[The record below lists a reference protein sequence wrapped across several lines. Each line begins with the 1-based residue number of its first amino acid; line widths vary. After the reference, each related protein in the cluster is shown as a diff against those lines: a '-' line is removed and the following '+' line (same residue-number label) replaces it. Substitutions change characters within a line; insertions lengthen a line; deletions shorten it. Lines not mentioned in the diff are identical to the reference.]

1 MKETCL
7 TDFAKQATKDLT
19 MLSNSDLFHEYNLT
33 TANNFKQRAE
43 LRAAIDRRF
52 IDNETKSEILSCMP
66 HRDSHRTELEQA
78 SIKIS
83 EHLSRL
89 NPDMLWRVELTVA
102 GKLSYMTVGEACQVY
117 KNNAKWSLT

>member
-1 MKETCL
+1 M
-7 TDFAKQATKDLT
+7 TKDLT
-19 MLSNSDLFHEYNLT
+19 LISNSELFQEYNSIIGT
-33 TANNFKQRAE
+33 EFVKRSE
-43 LRAAIDRRF
+43 LRAEIGLRLV
-52 IDNETKSEILSCMP
+52 DNKTKTEILSIMP
-66 HRDSHRTELEQA
+66 HRDSRRTELEEA
-78 SIKIS
+78 SIRVA

>member
-1 MKETCL
+1 MTNRL
-7 TDFAKQATKDLT
+7 TS
-19 MLSNSDLFHEYNLT
+19 LSNSELFSEYNFTL
-33 TANNFKQRAE
+33 ANEFVKRAWLRAE
-43 LRAAIDRRF
+43 IDRRF
-52 IDNETKSEILSCMP
+52 VDNGTKSEILSCMP
-66 HRDSHRTELEQA
+66 HRDSRRTELEQA
-78 SIKIS
+78 SIRIA